1 MTNFIKFT
9 KIDNI
14 GLVLFLS
21 LYVISGYGKITDF
34 RNTSNLLKEKFE
46 SKFPVSFPQIFYD
59 FTLVLVIILLI
70 LGSLILFIL
79 YNKNSKNSKKL
90 LKLLCIKF
98 ILFTILATYLY
109 HIPAV
114 GYDFYAVLKNIS
126 IIGGFLIIYGS
137 K

>member
-1 MTNFIKFT
+1 MSSFIKFT

-14 GLVLFLS
+14 GLILFLS

-34 RNTSNLLKEKFE
+34 RNTSDILKEKFE
-46 SKFPVSFPQIFYD
+46 NKFPVSLPQIFYD

-70 LGSLILFIL
+70 FGSLTLFLL

-90 LKLLCIKF
+90 LKLLCIEF
-98 ILFTILATYLY
+98 ILFTLLATYLY
-109 HIPAV
+109 HTPAV
-114 GYDFYAVLKNIS
+114 GHDFYAVLKNTS